1 MALLALLLSLIS
13 FATAADIDVHVN
25 AVEDWNSS
33 GSGSVADAG
42 IYIQEEVQVV
52 TALQDVDTQLN
63 KILQSLSSSGSTE
76 IDVVITESTG
86 SGSGQ
91 WIDQEIVVQI
101 PSSNLTQTEK
111 NELKEELESEVA
123 AVLDQVILDEIME
136 LPKQVEKSFSGG
148 AEEQDFESGGA
159 LDKVERLYEEEDQ
172 AAKELSNM
180 ETKLKDVLD
189 DLPESGGPT
198 EIDIVV
204 SHSDGEEEAED
215 EEIVIEIPAST
226 GNGPRLTEEEKSEL
240 EDAIVADVSDMLGS
254 IIMNDFVG
262 TAAPNED
269 DHSPHLVVDPL
280 LDVERTSAPLP
291 TAQAVAEAIHDDVHP
306 QKQLEPAR
314 LRREPTM
321 VAPPGYEHPM
331 FIPHH
336 WQMPPEDQLWTMK
349 LSMLTSISCVTI
361 LLIMGV
367 WTQIRRS
374 RRRAVLDDN
383 HFRWAEAVEYMD
395 AFPYDP

>member
-1 MALLALLLSLIS
+1 MLLSLVNL
-13 FATAADIDVHVN
+13 AVAADIDVHLN
-25 AVEDWNSS
+25 PVEDWNSS
-33 GSGSVADAG
+33 GSVGDAE

-52 TALQDVDTQLN
+52 TALQEVDTQLN
-63 KILQSLSSSGSTE
+63 QILQSLSRSGSTE

-86 SGSGQ
+86 SGSDQ

-101 PSSNLTQTEK
+101 PSSNLTLTEK
-111 NELKEELESEVA
+111 NELKEELENEVG
-123 AVLDQVILDEIME
+123 AVLDQVILDEVME
-136 LPKQVEKSFSGG
+136 LPKQVEKSFPDGV
-148 AEEQDFESGGA
+148 EEQDFESGGT

-172 AAKELSNM
+172 AAKELGKM
-180 ETKLKDVLD
+180 ESELKDVLD
-189 DLPESGGPT
+189 NLPESGGPT

-204 SHSDGEEEAED
+204 SHSDGEEESED

-226 GNGPRLTEEEKSEL
+226 GSGPRLTEEEKSEL
-240 EDAIVADVSDMLGS
+240 EEAIAADVSDTLGA

-262 TAAPNED
+262 TASPKED
-269 DHSPHLVVDPL
+269 GHAQHLVVDPL
-280 LDVERTSAPLP
+280 LDLERTSAPLP
-291 TAQAVAEAIHDDVHP
+291 IAQAVAEAIHDDVHP